1 MEAAKERT
9 SAQGAVG
16 CTDALRSLLRLVKC
30 SPIPEL
36 MLSP

>member
-16 CTDALRSLLRLVKC
+16 RTDALHFLLRLVKC

-36 MLSP
+36 TLSP